1 TLGKSE
7 LLLMTDRSASSFD
20 GRYFGA
26 VTRKQ
31 IVSAVLPVIT
41 W

>member
-1 TLGKSE
+1 GKSE

-26 VTRKQ
+26 VTKSQ
-31 IVSAVLPVIT
+31 IISTILPVMT